1 MSSKQ
6 KPNFCIFQLSK
17 FCQNACRWSFTLI
30 LTNCNGLD
38 LGNLLALY
46 EAPSAGGFREEVEN
60 VKIWF
65 LSHNFLTNEGGA
77 TNT

>member
-1 MSSKQ
+1 MEKKIFKGLVNRNQIFAFFNFQSST
-6 KPNFCIFQLSK
+6 I
-17 FCQNACRWSFTLI
+17 I
-30 LTNCNGLD
+30 LTNIMAY
-38 LGNLLALY
+38 NLLALY

-65 LSHNFLTNEGGA
+65 LSHNFMTNVGGA